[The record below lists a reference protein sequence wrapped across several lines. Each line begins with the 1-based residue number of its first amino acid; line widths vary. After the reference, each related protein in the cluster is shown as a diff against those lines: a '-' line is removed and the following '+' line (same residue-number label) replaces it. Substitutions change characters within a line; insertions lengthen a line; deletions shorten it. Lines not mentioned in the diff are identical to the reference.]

1 MGKYTPEE
9 ARRIADEIER
19 RAEKE
24 GLKKTRGKITA
35 VRNACGR
42 KEAHDKVVG
51 QCNGRCG
58 VAPADP
64 ECGIMHAKEDGY
76 DGAAT
81 PNHNIQIATQNRYV
95 TNYEAY
101 DSAED
106 KSVAMDFVHT
116 CIEENGVKPKT
127 IVEDAGYGCE
137 EVYVGL
143 EKLGIEAV
151 VKYPGYDAESTRRPV
166 KEGQYDKFGFRLSPD
181 ETTLV
186 CPNGKPMRVT
196 RVEEGHTRSG
206 FRSDTT
212 VMACDHSGVCP
223 FKRQCILTRN
233 KRGEIRR
240 SAI

>member
-1 MGKYTPEE
+1 
-9 ARRIADEIER
+9 
-19 RAEKE
+19 
-24 GLKKTRGKITA
+24 
-35 VRNACGR
+35 
-42 KEAHDKVVG
+42 
-51 QCNGRCG
+51 
-58 VAPADP
+58 
-64 ECGIMHAKEDGY
+64 
-76 DGAAT
+76 
-81 PNHNIQIATQNRYV
+81 
-95 TNYEAY
+95 
-101 DSAED
+101 
-106 KSVAMDFVHT
+106 MDFVHT

-143 EKLGIEAV
+143 ERLGIEAV

-240 SAI
+240 KLGNIREERKAKKRLDLPQNRRKQKRRSLEPEPVFGQLKHNHGYTRFRHFGKSKVRMDLGFELMALNILKLHRSMKKSA